1 MTAEN
6 KIRLAGTATP
16 DPVLLTLLGP
26 RPYMFI
32 RGATFC
38 ARERRHSMTMF
49 SMKPK
54 FNLAEFLAEP
64 GPVGASRYSA
74 ARKRAM
80 QVSRGETSEDATK
93 TSPPTDSNS
102 PNKKKQSQRHESS

>member
-1 MTAEN
+1 MTAAN
-6 KIRLAGTATP
+6 RMRLAGTATP

-64 GPVGASRYSA
+64 APVGASRYRK
-74 ARKRAM
+74 ARNQGM
-80 QVSRGETSEDATK
+80 QVSPGETSEDATK
-93 TSPPTDSNS
+93 SSPAIDPVS
-102 PNKKKQSQRHESS
+102 PDKKKQS